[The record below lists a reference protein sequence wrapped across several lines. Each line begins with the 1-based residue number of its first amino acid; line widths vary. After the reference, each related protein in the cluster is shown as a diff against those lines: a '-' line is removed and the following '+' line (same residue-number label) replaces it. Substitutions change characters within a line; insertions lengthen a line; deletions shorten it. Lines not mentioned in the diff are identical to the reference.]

1 MCGTPIDYVGNVVEA
16 IKKLKKG
23 ELDEKLTYQL
33 YHVMKKLEAVI
44 EARPKVEIPDS
55 PCRCGCNVMELGHS
69 LNQLDKESLTNY
81 VLE

>member
-1 MCGTPIDYVGNVVEA
+1 MCGVEPDYVGNVVEA

-55 PCRCGCNVMELGHS
+55 PCRCGCNVMEGHS
-69 LNQLDKESLTNY
+69 LNQLDKESLMNY